1 LMCNLYLLTY
11 QPFLTLKTIKTKR
24 DKSQT
29 ILILLVSISPLLAYG
44 VARAILDLVMYG
56 RWMRSVGAIFGVT
69 LLIEIII
76 LGYLGYWTREVIR
89 KAK

>member
-1 LMCNLYLLTY
+1 MCNLYLLTY